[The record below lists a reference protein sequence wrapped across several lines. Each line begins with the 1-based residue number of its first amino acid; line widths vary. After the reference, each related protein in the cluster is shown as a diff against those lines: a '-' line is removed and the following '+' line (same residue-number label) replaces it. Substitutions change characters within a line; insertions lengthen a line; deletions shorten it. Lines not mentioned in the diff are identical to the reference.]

1 MPQFMP
7 QSNFDMPGGLGVAK
21 TQGISG
27 TRRNRVALIM
37 GAIIASFAL
46 YELITSFVAYTDDA
60 FVRSYLVAIAPEVT
74 GRIISVPVTDNQL
87 VKAGDSLIEID
98 PVPFQLIVNARQA
111 QIDEAKAQLLVD
123 HDSLEKAEDLVKAAI
138 SALALARVT
147 QQRAASLRSVGD
159 VSQAVTDKANDALNR
174 AMADL
179 ASAQSA
185 ADATK
190 ATAAMHQASLEKAK
204 ADMATAQWSLAR
216 TKIVAPVDGAINNL
230 TVRAGDM
237 ATVNVPLIG
246 IIDAAGWRIIAN
258 YKQDYIRNFRI
269 GGDAWVWLDSEP
281 WRLHRARI
289 AGIARGI
296 SREAGAD
303 KLLPYVAPTT
313 DWIRLQR
320 RFPVT
325 LTLVDPP
332 RDLTLYMGADAR
344 VIIFP

>member
-1 MPQFMP
+1 
-7 QSNFDMPGGLGVAK
+7 
-21 TQGISG
+21 
-27 TRRNRVALIM
+27 
-37 GAIIASFAL
+37 
-46 YELITSFVAYTDDA
+46 
-60 FVRSYLVAIAPEVT
+60 
-74 GRIISVPVTDNQL
+74 
-87 VKAGDSLIEID
+87 
-98 PVPFQLIVNARQA
+98 
-111 QIDEAKAQLLVD
+111 
-123 HDSLEKAEDLVKAAI
+123 VKAAT

-159 VSQAVTDKANDALNR
+159 VSQATTDKANDALNR
-174 AMADL
+174 ALADL

-185 ADATK
+185 AAATK
-190 ATAAMHQASLEKAK
+190 ATAAMHEASLERAR
-204 ADMATAQWSLAR
+204 AEMATAQWSLAR
-216 TKIVAPVDGAINNL
+216 TKVVAPVNGAINNL
-230 TVRAGDM
+230 TVRVGDM
-237 ATVNVPLIG
+237 ATLNEPLVG
-246 IIDAAGWRIIAN
+246 IIDATGWRIIAN
-258 YKQDYIRNFRI
+258 YKQNYIRNFKI

-296 SREAGAD
+296 SRDAGAD

-332 RDLTLYMGADAR
+332 RDLILFMGADAR